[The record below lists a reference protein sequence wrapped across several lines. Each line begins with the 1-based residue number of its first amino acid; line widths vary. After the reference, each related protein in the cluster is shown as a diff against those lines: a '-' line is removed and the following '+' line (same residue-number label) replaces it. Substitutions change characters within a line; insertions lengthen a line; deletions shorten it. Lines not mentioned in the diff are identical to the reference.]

1 MIEDH
6 KIWNP
11 PKVFISYSHDSPEHA
26 QRVLVLSD
34 RLRQDGIDSHID
46 QYEVSSS
53 EGWPR
58 WMLKRVKWANFV
70 LVVCTA
76 TYNQRF
82 TGEAPVG
89 QGKGVKWEGAILTQE
104 LYDAEAQSTK
114 FIPALTHEHK

>member
-1 MIEDH
+1 M
-6 KIWNP
+6 
-11 PKVFISYSHDSPEHA
+11 
-26 QRVLVLSD
+26 LSD

-46 QYEVSSS
+46 QYEVSPP

-58 WMLKRVKWANFV
+58 WMLKRVKWADLV

-76 TYNQRF
+76 TYNQRL

-104 LYDAEAQSTK
+104 L
-114 FIPALTHEHK
+114 